1 MDQVE
6 KAAQQGF
13 ATLVN
18 ELAVPYFFEK
28 LSAHG
33 IVPNSQEEASEMWEA
48 AGKLHALY
56 TAERQKAAAA
66 PNTKLAHGNAEL
78 DAALE
83 AAGLKGSE
91 KVASFNQAAKVA
103 SQLPHIADAALKLQ
117 AAAAAAAC
125 DAS

>member
-1 MDQVE
+1 MDQIE
-6 KAAQQGF
+6 KAAQQSF

-33 IVPNSQEEASEMWEA
+33 ITPRNQEEASEMWAA

-56 TAERQKAAAA
+56 TADRQKAAAA
-66 PNTKLAHGNAEL
+66 PNTKLAQANAQL
-78 DAALE
+78 DAALV
-83 AAGLKGSE
+83 AAGLTGSE
-91 KVASFNQAAKVA
+91 KVASFNQAASVA
-103 SQLPHIADAALKLQ
+103 AQLPHIADAALKLQ
-117 AAAAAAAC
+117 AAAAAAAY